1 MPEKIAFER
10 EPAKRVFSEEFRA
23 TQFSRK
29 FSDDQKAPT
38 FAILPTG
45 AVANRLL
52 VIGVLVR
59 KEKVEAKNNTT
70 IYRAEINDNIGRFFV
85 AATSFQQEAMIELA
99 KITPPEIVA
108 ITGKANIRPVDRPD
122 GNKVVYAGLRV
133 EDVVIVDR
141 STKDEWIID
150 TAEATLKRIATM
162 EAGTDPWYNEV
173 KAMYGTDTKVYRG
186 MVSRALDALLQA
198 NL

>member
-52 VIGVLVR
+52 VVGVLIR
-59 KEKVEAKNNTT
+59 KEKVDAKNNTT
-70 IYRAEINDNIGRFFV
+70 IYRAEINDNIGRFFA
-85 AATSFQQEAMIELA
+85 AATSFQPEAMIELA
-99 KITPPEIVA
+99 KITPPELVA
-108 ITGKANIRPVDRPD
+108 ITGKANIRPTERADGSKSTFASLRIEDIVVVDR
-122 GNKVVYAGLRV
+122 G
-133 EDVVIVDR
+133 
-141 STKDEWIID
+141 TKDEWIID
-150 TAEATLKRIATM
+150 TAEATLKRIKTM
-162 EAGTDPWYNEV
+162 DSGTDPWYNEV
-173 KAMYGTDTKVYRG
+173 KAMYGTDTKIYRA
-186 MVSRALDALLQA
+186 MVKTALDALVQT

>member
-23 TQFSRK
+23 VQFSRK
-29 FSDDQKAPT
+29 FSDDPKAPT

-52 VIGVLVR
+52 VVGVLTR
-59 KEKVEAKNNTT
+59 KEKVEGKNNTT
-70 IYRAEINDNIGRFFV
+70 IYRAEINDNVGRFFA
-85 AATSFQQEAMIELA
+85 AATSYQSEAMIELA

-108 ITGKANIRPVDRPD
+108 ITGKANIRPVERPD
-122 GNKVVYAGLRV
+122 GTKITYSGLRV
-133 EDVVIVDR
+133 EDIVVVDR

-150 TAEATLKRIATM
+150 TANATMKRIQVM
-162 EAGTDPWYNEV
+162 EAGTDPWFNEV
-173 KAMYGTDTKVYRG
+173 KAMYGTDTKVYRAL
-186 MVSRALDALLQA
+186 VKNALDSLLQST
-198 NL
+198 L